1 MTLSLLIMPGK
12 PGAKA
17 STAGNGASAF
27 DLDTLQQQLVE
38 LSSEEDGP
46 TDMINLLNNTKKAKL
61 NSEERT
67 IINIAAIMIPFV
79 MVSKATAE
87 NLNKIK
93 VTVEKNKS
101 NVRLL
106 AYHHDKL
113 EQYTRRDNLRL
124 FNFPTCT
131 DDELYDK
138 FIELG
143 TVLGVDIQRFHINTI
158 HKLPANA
165 AATAMSVIVR
175 LNNRKIR
182 NDLLYARKAPQNTP
196 DCIFRGV
203 FIKEDL
209 TQQRSKLLKFLKSH
223 DNVEKTRTSEGRIR
237 VSLKVDRGAGK
248 NVTIENPDDL
258 FKIGIDN
265 VDITQFG
272 YPDM

>member
-1 MTLSLLIMPGK
+1 MPK
-12 PGAKA
+12 TGAKA
-17 STAGNGASAF
+17 CTVGNGASSSAF
-27 DLDTLQQQLVE
+27 DLEALQQQLVE
-38 LSSEEDGP
+38 LSTEENGP
-46 TDMINLLNNTKKAKL
+46 KDMINLLNDAKKNKMNA
-61 NSEERT
+61 EERSV
-67 IINIAAIMIPFV
+67 INIASIMIPFV
-79 MVSKATAE
+79 MVNKVSAE

-124 FNFPTCT
+124 FNFPNCA

-143 TVLGVDIQRFHINTI
+143 TVLGVEIQRYHINTI

-165 AATAMSVIVR
+165 AARAMSVIVR
-175 LNNRKIR
+175 LNSRKIR
-182 NDLLYARKAPQNTP
+182 NDLLYSRKAPLNTP

-209 TQQRSKLLKFLKSH
+209 TQQRSKLLKFLFAH
-223 DNVEKTRTSEGRIR
+223 DNVEKARTSEGRIR
-237 VSLKVDRGAGK
+237 VSLKSDRGAGK
-248 NVTIENPDDL
+248 SVMIENPDDL